1 MNYLDILNEDI
12 LNKIFEIVADLYEKD
27 IEKTKNKLS
36 KVKCLTEGL
45 NIDVEDDWGEVYY
58 ISYYFIS
65 YCMNKY
71 LYSRYPL
78 DNIVIVNRLKLILY
92 YNINENTHTPI
103 VLKSNLLEKP
113 LYLDILREVNK
124 LYQKETGIFGY
135 YGSRVVLENFRQV
148 KESEYDYYE
157 IEKSSDNK
165 INYITFEYS
174 S

>member
-58 ISYYFIS
+58 ISYYFNS

-124 LYQKETGIFGY
+124 LYQKKTGIFGY

>member
-1 MNYLDILNEDI
+1 MNYLNILNEDI

-36 KVKCLTEGL
+36 KVKGLTEGL

-92 YNINENTHTPI
+92 
-103 VLKSNLLEKP
+103 
-113 LYLDILREVNK
+113 
-124 LYQKETGIFGY
+124 
-135 YGSRVVLENFRQV
+135 
-148 KESEYDYYE
+148 
-157 IEKSSDNK
+157 
-165 INYITFEYS
+165 
-174 S
+174 

>member
-12 LNKIFEIVADLYEKD
+12 LNKIFENVADLYEKD

-36 KVKCLTEGL
+36 KVNSLVEGL
-45 NIDVEDDWGEVYY
+45 NITVDADCEEVYY

-92 YNINENTHTPI
+92 YNIDENTHTPI
-103 VLKSNLLEKP
+103 VVKSDLLEKP
-113 LYLDILREVNK
+113 LYLDILREINSIYEK
-124 LYQKETGIFGY
+124 KAEIFGY
-135 YGSRVVLENFRQV
+135 YDSRMVLENIREV
-148 KESEYDYYE
+148 KKSEYEYYK

>member
-1 MNYLDILNEDI
+1 M
-12 LNKIFEIVADLYEKD
+12 
-27 IEKTKNKLS
+27 S

-124 LYQKETGIFGY
+124 LYQKKTGIFGY

>member
-36 KVKCLTEGL
+36 NVKCLTEGL
-45 NIDVEDDWGEVYY
+45 NIDAEDDWGEVYY

-92 YNINENTHTPI
+92 YNITENTHTPI
-103 VLKSNLLEKP
+103 VVKSNLLEKP

-124 LYQKETGIFGY
+124 LYQKKTGIFGY
-135 YGSRVVLENFRQV
+135 YDSRVVLENVRQV

-157 IEKSSDNK
+157 IEKSSNK

>member
-27 IEKTKNKLS
+27 IEKMKNKLLQVE
-36 KVKCLTEGL
+36 KLVEGL
-45 NIDVEDDWGEVYY
+45 HIDVDADWEEVYY
-58 ISYYFIS
+58 ISYYFIY

-92 YNINENTHTPI
+92 YNINDNTHTPI

-124 LYQKETGIFGY
+124 LYQKKTGIFGY
-135 YGSRVVLENFRQV
+135 YGSRMVLENIREV
-148 KESEYDYYE
+148 KKSEYEYYK
-157 IEKSSDNK
+157 IEKSLDNK

>member
-27 IEKTKNKLS
+27 IEKTKNKLR
-36 KVKCLTEGL
+36 KVNSLVEGL
-45 NIDVEDDWGEVYY
+45 HIDVDADWEEVYY
-58 ISYYFIS
+58 ISYYYIY

-71 LYSRYPL
+71 LYSRYPI
-78 DNIVIVNRLKLILY
+78 DNVVIVNRLKLILY
-92 YNINENTHTPI
+92 YNITENTHTPI

-124 LYQKETGIFGY
+124 LYQKKTGIFGY
-135 YGSRVVLENFRQV
+135 YDSRMVLENIREV
-148 KESEYDYYE
+148 KISEYEYYE
-157 IEKSSDNK
+157 IEKSLDNK

>member
-27 IEKTKNKLS
+27 IEKTKNKLR
-36 KVKCLTEGL
+36 KVNSLVEGL
-45 NIDVEDDWGEVYY
+45 HIDVDADWEEVYY

-92 YNINENTHTPI
+92 YNINDNTHTPI

-124 LYQKETGIFGY
+124 LYQKKTGIFGY
-135 YGSRVVLENFRQV
+135 YGSRVVLEKVRQV
-148 KESEYDYYE
+148 KESEYDYYD
-157 IEKSSDNK
+157 IEKSSNK

>member
-12 LNKIFEIVADLYEKD
+12 LNKIFENVADLYEKD

-36 KVKCLTEGL
+36 KVNSLVEGL
-45 NIDVEDDWGEVYY
+45 NITVDADWGEVYY

-92 YNINENTHTPI
+92 YNIDENTHTPI
-103 VLKSNLLEKP
+103 VVKSDLLEKP
-113 LYLDILREVNK
+113 LYLDILREINSIYEK
-124 LYQKETGIFGY
+124 QTEIFGY
-135 YGSRVVLENFRQV
+135 YDSLTVLENLREV
-148 KESEYDYYE
+148 KKNEYEYYN
-157 IEKSSDNK
+157 INTSCTTTN
-165 INYITFEYS
+165 NYITFEYCS
-174 S
+174 